1 MAMHFDAEQTE
12 AINTKDTSILVSASA
27 GAGKTGVLVARL
39 MKRCVA
45 DRIPIQS
52 ILAVTFTEA
61 AAGEMKKRLAKQL
74 HEEIKNTQDPEL
86 LNYLNEQLIGLDAA
100 NITTID
106 SYCLSIIQKYYNVI
120 GLDPAAASHVLSEGV
135 KQAMQNQAFLDCY
148 DEFSRQDPQ
157 SAVRL
162 ASWFSP
168 RSEDYDSL

>member
-52 ILAVTFTEA
+52 ILAVTFTDA

-74 HEEIKNTQDPEL
+74 HAE
-86 LNYLNEQLIGLDAA
+86 Y
-100 NITTID
+100 
-106 SYCLSIIQKYYNVI
+106 
-120 GLDPAAASHVLSEGV
+120 
-135 KQAMQNQAFLDCY
+135 FLDKRRAQRL
-148 DEFSRQDPQ
+148 SRSRCIVCLQSVSTLSKMPQ
-157 SAVRL
+157 G
-162 ASWFSP
+162 
-168 RSEDYDSL
+168 